1 MIVTPTNPL
10 ACYISHYMVTKIA
23 QGQTTCLPATSTPTL
38 VIFRRGNV
46 SLCHGNLRMEQSPS
60 AYIEGPF
67 LYPRYSCAN
76 RNTEVISIH
85 FRPAMLEQIIPVP
98 VSELSNYCIPLSDFS
113 CPQLALLAEGVMNAP
128 CVNEAIKLIELRIMK
143 LLTLQHVQRRR
154 KAQPFRIKSELIN
167 QATKE
172 LAATSGLSIRQLE
185 RRFMASYGVT
195 IRDWRRL
202 DRAAK
207 AITLLAMPSTNLD
220 ITTVAYNADYFD
232 HSHMCRD
239 FRKLCGV
246 SPQEFSRRLND
257 DPAYWPIRGF
267 RELLSLNVASVQ

>member
-1 MIVTPTNPL
+1 
-10 ACYISHYMVTKIA
+10 
-23 QGQTTCLPATSTPTL
+23 
-38 VIFRRGNV
+38 
-46 SLCHGNLRMEQSPS
+46 MEQSPS

-67 LYPRYSCAN
+67 LYPRYSYAN
-76 RNTEVISIH
+76 MNTEVISVH
-85 FRPAMLEQIIPVP
+85 FRPAMLEQIISVP

-113 CPQLALLAEGVMNAP
+113 CSQLALLTEDVMNAP
-128 CVNEAIKLIELRIMK
+128 CVNAAIKLIELRIMR
-143 LLTLQHVQRRR
+143 LLTSQNIQRRR
-154 KAQPFRIKSELIN
+154 KAKPLWINSKLIN
-167 QATKE
+167 QTAKE

-202 DRAAK
+202 DRATK

-220 ITTVAYNADYFD
+220 ITTVAYNANYFD

-246 SPQEFSRRLND
+246 SPQEFSRRLNY
-257 DPAYWPIRGF
+257 DPAYWPIREF
-267 RELLSLNVASVQ
+267 RKLLSLNVASVQ